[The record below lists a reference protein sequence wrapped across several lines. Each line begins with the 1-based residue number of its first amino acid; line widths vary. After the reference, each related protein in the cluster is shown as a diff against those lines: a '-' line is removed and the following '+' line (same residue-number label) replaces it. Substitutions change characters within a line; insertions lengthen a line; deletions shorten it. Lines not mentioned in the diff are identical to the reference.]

1 MYRTCSPSKRSKSRS
16 LVRIAAMSSVL
27 TPRKGFTISWIPR
40 FIQESCPV
48 GNHVNGI
55 RRQTLTATLGLGLLG
70 LHGTLFALSGS
81 TVEVGRFSRAQAGGT
96 YPDSWNE
103 LTFKT
108 IETHTEYSLVE
119 DDNVVVLKAVSQ
131 GSASGLTRAVNIDPR
146 TYPVVEWRWKIE
158 NVLKNGDVTRK
169 DGDDYP
175 ARLYITFAYDGE
187 AVGFFEQAQYEAAR
201 LIYGE
206 YPPIAAVNYIWAS
219 KSPVGTMV
227 PNPSTD
233 RAQMIVIESGTE
245 KTGQWVR
252 ESRNLYEDY
261 QKAFGDDPPLIS
273 GVAVMTDTDDTQ
285 ESAVAYYGDIVFKK
299 SQDD

>member
-1 MYRTCSPSKRSKSRS
+1 M
-16 LVRIAAMSSVL
+16 
-27 TPRKGFTISWIPR
+27 
-40 FIQESCPV
+40 
-48 GNHVNGI
+48 NGI
-55 RRQTLTATLGLGLLG
+55 WRQSLTATLGLGLLG

-81 TVEVGRFSRAQAGGT
+81 VLEVGRFSRAQAGGP

-103 LTFKT
+103 LTFPT
-108 IETHTEYSLVE
+108 IETHTDYSLVE

-131 GSASGLTRAVNIDPR
+131 GSASGLTRAVTIDPR
-146 TYPVVEWRWKIE
+146 TYPVVEWRWKVE
-158 NVLKNGDVTRK
+158 NVLRNGDVTRK

-175 ARLYITFAYDGE
+175 ARLYLTFAYNGE
-187 AVGFFEQAQYEAAR
+187 AVGLFERAQYEAAR
-201 LIYGE
+201 LMYGD
-206 YPPIAAVNYIWAS
+206 YPPIGAINYIWAN
-219 KSPVGTMV
+219 KSPVGTIV

-245 KTGQWVR
+245 KIGEWVR

-285 ESAVAYYGDIVFKK
+285 ESAVAYYGDIVFKT